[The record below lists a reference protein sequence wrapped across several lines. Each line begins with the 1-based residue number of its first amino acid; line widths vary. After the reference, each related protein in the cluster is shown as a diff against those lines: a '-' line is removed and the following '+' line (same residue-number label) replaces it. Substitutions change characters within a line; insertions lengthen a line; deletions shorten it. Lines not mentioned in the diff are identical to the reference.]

1 MRSSVA
7 RRRKRC
13 GARLAPSDMTR
24 SLQVYL
30 IRIGNVYLVTDSDV
44 KVGELT
50 AHLTFDQSLA
60 LLARVAG

>member
-1 MRSSVA
+1 
-7 RRRKRC
+7 
-13 GARLAPSDMTR
+13 MTR